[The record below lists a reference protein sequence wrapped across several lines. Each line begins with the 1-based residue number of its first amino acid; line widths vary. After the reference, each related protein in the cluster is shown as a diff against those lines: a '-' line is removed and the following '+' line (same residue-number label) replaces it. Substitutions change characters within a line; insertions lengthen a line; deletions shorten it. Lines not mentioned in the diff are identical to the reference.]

1 MNYARAALLPLAIRC
16 LLRLSFLVEPRT
28 PLPAKRK
35 IKTKRSPKQ
44 TKKTTNEV
52 TSAGTQQ
59 VLARVTYGPAAAAP
73 SSTHVRKSSPPS
85 AASGVGVHGLPGPLF
100 VESTAPK
107 SRIHVP
113 RRPDD
118 SRASTHPHL
127 WTSRRGSELHTC
139 AEVISSKRSVWRGGP
154 RASGPALRRVHGSQ
168 GVEFMCRDDPKV
180 VRYSH
185 ATDGGILAT
194 VDVKPLKHKLQL
206 C

>member
-1 MNYARAALLPLAIRC
+1 MNYARAALLPLVIRC
-16 LLRLSFLVEPRT
+16 LLRLSFLVVPRT
-28 PLPAKRK
+28 PPPAKRE

-185 ATDGGILAT
+185 ATDGRILAT
-194 VDVKPLKHKLQL
+194 VDVKPF
-206 C
+206 

>member
-1 MNYARAALLPLAIRC
+1 MCRDDPTVVRQRIL
-16 LLRLSFLVEPRT
+16 
-28 PLPAKRK
+28 
-35 IKTKRSPKQ
+35 
-44 TKKTTNEV
+44 
-52 TSAGTQQ
+52 
-59 VLARVTYGPAAAAP
+59 TYGPAAAAL
-73 SSTHVRKSSPPS
+73 SSTHVWKSSPPS

-154 RASGPALRRVHGSQ
+154 RASRPALRRVHGSQ
-168 GVEFMCRDDPKV
+168 SVEFMCRDDPKV

-194 VDVKPLKHKLQL
+194 VDVKPF
-206 C
+206 